1 VWWRTFDAW
10 LDAEMSRNTTTQ
22 MDHALIGPRPVKL
35 VNVKR
40 NRLAVS
46 GITTTRFIPN
56 AVVRILRVQG
66 VVAAPSAHSARRQP
80 STPERLSLLLDL
92 TSCRCWTLKQLGLSN
107 LKE

>member
-1 VWWRTFDAW
+1 MPIDDQEPPGEDVWWRTFDAW
-10 LDAEMSRNTTTQ
+10 LDAEVSRNTTTQ

-66 VVAAPSAHSARRQP
+66 GGRRAERSLCQTATFNAREAVTAA
-80 STPERLSLLLDL
+80 
-92 TSCRCWTLKQLGLSN
+92 
-107 LKE
+107 